1 MNKIEVLVCIYLF
14 TIQLVLS
21 MPTSN
26 SVEQKEECERL
37 MDAKLASG
45 LTILHDSASA
55 NEIDTLEDKK
65 LKDCFDIIMKNS
77 FGFDPEQE
85 EGHGDGEGISI
96 DSQSEEEYSDEN
108 TSTSVTSGDD
118 DDEEYDYNYEDEDQK
133 NEPKKRKVT
142 RK

>member
-1 MNKIEVLVCIYLF
+1 MNKIEVLVYIYLF

-55 NEIDTLEDKK
+55 NDIETLENKK

-77 FGFDPEQE
+77 FGFDLEQE
-85 EGHGDGEGISI
+85 EADGDGEGGISI

-108 TSTSVTSGDD
+108 ASTSVTSGDGDD
-118 DDEEYDYNYEDEDQK
+118 DDEEYDYSYEDEDQK
-133 NEPKKRKVT
+133 NETKKRK
-142 RK
+142 